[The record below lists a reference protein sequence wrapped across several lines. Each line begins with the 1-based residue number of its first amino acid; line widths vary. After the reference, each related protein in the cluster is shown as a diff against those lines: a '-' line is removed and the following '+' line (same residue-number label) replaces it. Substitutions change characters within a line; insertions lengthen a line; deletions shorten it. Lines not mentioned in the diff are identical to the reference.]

1 METLKQQIKVIAEQQ
16 KVLKNQRRTIHIQG
30 ERTMEPWKAS
40 INHFSNREK
49 LRELYLISGLLKG
62 KSIEVIDKNASKVFN
77 LDKIN
82 ENVNLLKLEQ
92 NGKIIDSSSKYYFIS
107 ISRCAR
113 RPCFSS
119 MVNRQSKPNME

>member
-49 LRELYLISGLLKG
+49 LRELYLIYGLLKG

-92 NGKIIDSSSKYYFIS
+92 NGKIIDSSSK
-107 ISRCAR
+107 
-113 RPCFSS
+113 
-119 MVNRQSKPNME
+119 